1 MHVGLVKIENNRVVR
16 VQYVDSKWEREL
28 GDIMRVD
35 GFEMRVGVI
44 ADSRNSVIETLNGF
58 IRRENKI
65 IRRENKIARRENE
78 IANAAANAEFAE
90 IMRKIVKDALSY

>member
-28 GDIMRVD
+28 GDIMRVE
-35 GFEMRVGVI
+35 GVEMRVGVI
-44 ADSRNSVIETLNGF
+44 ADSRNAVIETLNGF

-65 IRRENKIARRENE
+65 TRRENK
-78 IANAAANAEFAE
+78 IANAAANAEFSE
-90 IMRKIVKDALSY
+90 IMRKIVKEALTY